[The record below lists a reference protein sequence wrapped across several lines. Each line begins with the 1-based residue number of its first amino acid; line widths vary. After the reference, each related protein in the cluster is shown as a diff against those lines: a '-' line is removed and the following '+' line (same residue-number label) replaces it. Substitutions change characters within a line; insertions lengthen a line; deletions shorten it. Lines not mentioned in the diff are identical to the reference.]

1 MTHNVSFTKPG
12 WRQFAKL
19 NRSLGSRFLKG
30 FILRSE
36 VGAYISAHTASGKA
50 LDTVC
55 QELHYE
61 NGVYLLLKQM
71 GGAWFITDIWAEDA
85 PEGFTP
91 VYLWTRIKRGC
102 SDLLAQLLIGWQQ
115 KVRSL
120 WESEVLL

>member
-1 MTHNVSFTKPG
+1 MRHNVDFTKSG

-19 NRSLGSRFLKG
+19 NRFLGSRFLKG

-36 VGAYISAHTASGKA
+36 VGAYIAAHAASGKA

-71 GGAWFITDIWAEDA
+71 GDTWYITDIWAEDA
-85 PEGFTP
+85 PEGFIP
-91 VYLWTRIKRGC
+91 VYLWTRIKHGC
-102 SDLLAQLLIGWQQ
+102 SHLLVQLLIGWQQ
-115 KVRSL
+115 KVCSF
-120 WESEVLL
+120 WERKVLS